1 MKQRLAYID
10 CMRGIAMLMVV
21 FCHVEGYSLSIQEKG
36 FIASAISIPMLSNF
50 FFISGL
56 FTPPCCLISS

>member
-1 MKQRLAYID
+1 MNQRLEYID

-21 FCHVEGYSLSIQEKG
+21 YCHVEGFCFNLKRPEI
-36 FIASAISIPMLSNF
+36 IASAISVPMLSNF

-56 FTPPCCLISS
+56 FTPPCCLIGS